1 MRMERISMLLQ
12 KISAIT
18 EQGKSNSTIDIDL
31 ALDYTRVL
39 YADLLEMR
47 SKLIVAVP
55 PAAEPTLAELTDAM
69 QREIVKETQPIPET
83 KSPILPSIEQKPAP
97 QPMATTKNDI
107 RTLIGINDKY
117 LFISEL
123 FGNDKDGYEQLLD
136 EINGAWDEDNALHLL
151 KEHTGQYDEEESE
164 ALLLFYGLVN
174 KFFSTI

>member
-1 MRMERISMLLQ
+1 MLLQ

-18 EQGKSNSTIDIDL
+18 EQGKQNTALDIDL

-39 YADLLEMR
+39 YADLLEIR
-47 SKLIVAVP
+47 AKLSVAVP
-55 PAAEPTLAELTDAM
+55 AAAEPTLAELTEAM
-69 QREIVKETQPIPET
+69 KREIVEEPQAAPET
-83 KSPILPSIEQKPAP
+83 EVPAAPSIEQKSMPLPTAN
-97 QPMATTKNDI
+97 AKNDI

-123 FGNDKDGYEQLLD
+123 FGNDKDSYEQLLD

-151 KEHTGQYDEEESE
+151 KEHTGLDEEESE

>member
-1 MRMERISMLLQ
+1 MQMERINMLLQ

-18 EQGKSNSTIDIDL
+18 EQNKQNSAIDIDL

-39 YADLLEMR
+39 YADLLEIR
-47 SKLIVAVP
+47 AKLTVAVP
-55 PAAEPTLAELTDAM
+55 PAAEPTLAELTEAM
-69 QREIVKETQPIPET
+69 QRELMEEPQPIPEA
-83 KSPILPSIEQKPAP
+83 KSSALPASEQRLAP
-97 QPMATTKNDI
+97 QAIVNAKNDI

-123 FGNDKDGYEQLLD
+123 FGNDKDSYEQLLD